1 MIICVCV
8 CERIVIYMYMV
19 GVMVK
24 ATQVLYIRVLKAVA
38 ALVTAEEL
46 VREAHVAAH
55 ATHSLGVHHCL
66 KIENMKEK
74 RKIKKERER

>member
-1 MIICVCV
+1 MI
-8 CERIVIYMYMV
+8 
-19 GVMVK
+19 VK
-24 ATQVLYIRVLKAVA
+24 AKQVLYIRVLKAVA
-38 ALVTAEEL
+38 ALAAAEEL

-74 RKIKKERER
+74 RKIEKERER